1 MMFSFNDLFVNDE
14 TKLQRVMKSIDRI
27 KKVELI
33 L

>member
-1 MMFSFNDLFVNDE
+1 MFSFNDLFVNDE